1 MAYADRHL
9 WSGAEQTLNGAT
21 DLELPLAFLNRVQ
34 IHKIALRVTSADAG
48 GASVVFERRR
58 NVSTDTT
65 IETVVIP
72 AADTDGI
79 MVYTEVLNPVVFE
92 PGDVLNL
99 AVTESG
105 TAPTAIPM
113 VEYSI
118 LDEDLDAVAATIAV
132 ESA

>member
-1 MAYADRHL
+1 MAYSDRHL
-9 WSGAEQTLNGAT
+9 WSSPEQTLNGAT
-21 DLELPLAFLNRVQ
+21 DLELTFVNLNRVQ
-34 IHKIALRVTSADAG
+34 IHKIALRVTNNAAG
-48 GASVVFERRR
+48 GATVVFERRR

-79 MVYTEVLNPVVFE
+79 LVYTEVLTPVVFE

-105 TAPTAIPM
+105 TAPTAIAL

-118 LDEDLDAVAATIAV
+118 LDEDLDAIASTIVV

>member
-1 MAYADRHL
+1 MSYEDRHL
-9 WSGAEQTLNGAT
+9 WSSPEQTLNGAT
-21 DLELPLAFLNRVQ
+21 DLELTFCNLNRIQV
-34 IHKIALRVTSADAG
+34 HKIALRVTNNAAG

-72 AADTDGI
+72 TADSDGI
-79 MVYTEVLNPVVFE
+79 MYYTEVTTPVVFE

-105 TAPTAIPM
+105 TAPTAIAL